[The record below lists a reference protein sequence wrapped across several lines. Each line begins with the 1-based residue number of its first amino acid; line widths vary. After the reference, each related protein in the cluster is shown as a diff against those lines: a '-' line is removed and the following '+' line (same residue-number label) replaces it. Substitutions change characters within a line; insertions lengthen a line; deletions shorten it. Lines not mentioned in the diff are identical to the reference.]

1 MSILIILF
9 AMAPVSAEDATVD
22 DVVEEQ
28 IIVPVE
34 GLTVFKY
41 SPAGF
46 QMTQPDGVTTTI
58 SETDGGQQLIMFLTE
73 SNMVLSADFIASNK
87 TLAEV
92 VEDQIELFSSKD
104 DYARIS
110 KEEIT
115 LGEKPAYKVSFSYTD
130 EELNETIY
138 KDAVISVNEGLR
150 YVLMSDTDASEET
163 LGQVKELL
171 DSFVYIPVQEDNI
184 SKMIKTKMKQM
195 EEPEKGFRWTSYSYN
210 TYHYYSWG
218 YAYDW
223 YSYIRTP
230 TLSYYCWC
238 W

>member
-1 MSILIILF
+1 MSIWIILF
-9 AMAPVSAEDATVD
+9 AMAPVSAEDTAAS

-28 IIVPVE
+28 IMVPVE
-34 GLTVFKY
+34 GLTIFKY

-195 EEPEKGFRWTSYSYN
+195 EEPEKGYRSYRSYSYT
-210 TYHYYSWG
+210 TYHYYS
-218 YAYDW
+218 
-223 YSYIRTP
+223 YSYYNSWCYYCYSPVR
-230 TLSYYCWC
+230 YYCWC